1 MKMLK
6 FVIPEGTVTFYDVMH
21 ADGSLGAEVKVH
33 PGALVEY
40 AKVKDAEGYINRGQA
55 VVVQSMAVMEEKDQ

>member
-21 ADGSLGAEVKVH
+21 ADGSLGAEVKAH

-40 AKVKDAEGYINRGQA
+40 AKVKDA
-55 VVVQSMAVMEEKDQ
+55 